1 MLLLAKLGSSPLDG
15 VYDCEGTLAITVVV
29 VVDVVSVA
37 RTKLVLLVLLLP
49 VDGATMKATLL
60 REG

>member
-29 VVDVVSVA
+29 VDVVSVA
-37 RTKLVLLVLLLP
+37 RTKLVLVLLLP
-49 VDGATMKATLL
+49 VDGATMKATLP